1 MNIGF
6 LVNEPR
12 EVGAEQTTTLMMAAA
27 ARRRNRVF
35 VFGVADLSL
44 DAGGCVRAS
53 GCVAEEG
60 APTALAEQLRTAPTL
75 ACALEDQDFVVVR
88 TNPGRDEA
96 HLSLHLT
103 ALRVLERAVEQGVPV
118 VNGPRGL
125 WRALTKLSLF
135 ELPPELRPR
144 TLVTRDVVEIERF
157 VKLHGQA
164 VIKPLDGTRGR
175 DVFVLEADRP
185 KSNARQIVDVIL
197 RQGYAVL
204 QEFVTGAER
213 GDVRVTVLDGQVLE
227 VGGHAAAVARVPGS
241 QDFRSNLHAGGS
253 AKPAI
258 VTDAMRDAV
267 AQIAPMLEREGLFH
281 VGVDF
286 VGNRILELNVFS
298 PGGLHPSERLYGVD
312 FSSAVIEAFAKRYP
326 SS

>member
-6 LVNEPR
+6 LVNER
-12 EVGAEQTTTLMMAAA
+12 TELGAEQTTTLMMAAA
-27 ARRRNRVF
+27 ARRRHRVF

-44 DAGGCVRAS
+44 DSGGRVLAS
-53 GCVAEEG
+53 GCVIDEG
-60 APTALAEQLRTAPTL
+60 APKDLVEQVRIAPSVSSAL
-75 ACALEDQDFVVVR
+75 QDHDLTIVR

-96 HLSLHLT
+96 RLSLHL
-103 ALRVLERAVEQGVPV
+103 ACLRMLERAVEEGVPV

-135 ELPPELRPR
+135 ELPAELRPR
-144 TLVTRDVVEIERF
+144 TLVTRDIGSIQEFVEQ
-157 VKLHGQA
+157 HGRT

-185 KSNARQIVDVIL
+185 KSNTRQIVDVIL

-204 QEFVTGAER
+204 QEFVPGAER
-213 GDVRVTVLDGQVLE
+213 GDVRVTVAGGEVLE
-227 VGGHAAAVARVPGS
+227 VDGHPAAVARVPGRD
-241 QDFRSNLHAGGS
+241 DFRSNLHAGGS
-253 AKPAI
+253 AGPAI
-258 VTDAMRDAV
+258 LTDAMRDAV
-267 AQIAPMLEREGLFH
+267 TQIAPMLEREGLFH

-312 FSSAVIEAFAKRYP
+312 FSSAIIEALEKRHP
-326 SS
+326 CS